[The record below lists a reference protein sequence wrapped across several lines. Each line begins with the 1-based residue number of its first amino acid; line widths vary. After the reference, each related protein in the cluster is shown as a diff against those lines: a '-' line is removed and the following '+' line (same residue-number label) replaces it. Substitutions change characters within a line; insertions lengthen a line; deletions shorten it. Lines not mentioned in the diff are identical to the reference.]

1 MACVRFQM
9 QEERLQEARKEYK
22 QLVENKA
29 KKELEAQSSAE
40 AKATAPPPIDD
51 LVGTPCSPWHNLRHS
66 TAACAIRHA
75 ACRACL
81 PPPPEPL
88 GSHSSTHSACD
99 YPMHEPHKRSA
110 PGGRSQAAGPVWLAT
125 LLRIACSE

>member
-1 MACVRFQM
+1 M

-51 LVGTPCSPWHNLRHS
+51 LVGTLCGPWHTLRHS
-66 TAACAIRHA
+66 TAACALRHA
-75 ACRACL
+75 PYGHAPYGMQHAEHASRH
-81 PPPPEPL
+81 PPNP
-88 GSHSSTHSACD
+88 
-99 YPMHEPHKRSA
+99 
-110 PGGRSQAAGPVWLAT
+110 
-125 LLRIACSE
+125 

>member
-1 MACVRFQM
+1 M

-51 LVGTPCSPWHNLRHS
+51 LVGTLCGPWHTLRHS
-66 TAACAIRHA
+66 AAACPIQSMPPATPRTPRVPQSHPFRVTTIPCTSHTSARH
-75 ACRACL
+75 R
-81 PPPPEPL
+81 
-88 GSHSSTHSACD
+88 
-99 YPMHEPHKRSA
+99 
-110 PGGRSQAAGPVWLAT
+110 GGARAAGPVWLAT
-125 LLRIACSE
+125 LLRMACSE